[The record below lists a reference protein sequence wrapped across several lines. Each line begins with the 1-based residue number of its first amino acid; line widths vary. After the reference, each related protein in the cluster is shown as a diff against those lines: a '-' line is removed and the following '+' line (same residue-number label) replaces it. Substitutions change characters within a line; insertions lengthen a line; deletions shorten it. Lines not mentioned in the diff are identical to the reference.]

1 MADKVLEIKS
11 ILDQLSPQELEHL
24 TEYLRDKLP
33 RHPVEQ
39 EWNIRAE
46 VILDSIQR
54 SQDITKRGVRGIIAE
69 CVFERSVLPKIV
81 GWQQVP
87 EQGDLPYDF
96 KIRSEKHSDITIQV
110 KLQRMEKGKPLSAI
124 DQKRLFPGG
133 CWIVE
138 VQKTRS
144 GEELAQEANN
154 DEVSAD
160 VPSVGEASQEKKAT
174 VDVKNKGKST
184 RPYKFGEFDI
194 LAVNLQP
201 STGDWSKFMYTV
213 ASWLLERP
221 REPALIAVMQPVAAI
236 PNDVWTDDINTC
248 ISWLIVGEK
257 LKIFDV
263 ETATKFQIA
272 ERERIR
278 AERKAKLKEQKAAA
292 KAMREADRAAGRLRR
307 TAPTNPKSE
316 DS

>member
-1 MADKVLEIKS
+1 MASNLDEIKS
-11 ILDQLSPQELEHL
+11 VLDRLSREELMQLA
-24 TEYLRDKLP
+24 EYLRDKLP
-33 RHPVEQ
+33 RHPIEQ

-69 CVFERSVLPKIV
+69 CVFERAILPKTD
-81 GWQQVP
+81 GWVSVS

-96 KIRSEKHSDITIQV
+96 KIRSEKHGDIRIQV
-110 KLQRMEKGKPLSAI
+110 KLQRMEKGQPLAAN
-124 DQKRLFPGG
+124 DQKRMFPRE

-144 GEELAQEANN
+144 GEEFIE
-154 DEVSAD
+154 ETTTIKEMT
-160 VPSVGEASQEKKAT
+160 VGQASTTPDDAEDKAAEKQLK
-174 VDVKNKGKST
+174 KKT
-184 RPYKFGEFDI
+184 RPYQFGDFDI

-221 REPALIAVMQPVAAI
+221 KEPGLIEIMQPVAAI
-236 PNDVWTDDINTC
+236 SNDVWTDDLNTC
-248 ISWLIVGEK
+248 IGWFLTGEK
-257 LKIFDV
+257 KKIFDV
-263 ETATKFQIA
+263 EKAKEFLNA

-278 AERKAKLKEQKAAA
+278 AERK
-292 KAMREADRAAGRLRR
+292 MHRD
-307 TAPTNPKSE
+307 
-316 DS
+316 